1 MKKHSIFNRAVLLG
15 LCSALTSLGA
25 WGQNINPWLAE
36 GLNNQIQQNQQNAKA
51 AEEAHKARNRQRQL
65 QQEIAEL
72 RRTPFYMAIAYDF
85 TNKLVLRGGYYSEKR
100 AIEEAL
106 DQCKSSNC
114 QIVTTFA
121 NTCAMVARPEA
132 GSQTANNWFVAFDN
146 DPQQAIVKSV
156 RACEAKHGND
166 KCYFWG
172 GLTNIAQNKR
182 ESNRLPFFIACK
194 INIKTSTK
202 QRCRLPLPL
211 QRHLAKARRRG

>member
-85 TNKLVLRGGYYSEKR
+85 TNKLVLRGGGYYTEKR
-100 AIEEAL
+100 AIEGAME
-106 DQCKSSNC
+106 QCKSSNC
-114 QIVTTFA
+114 QIVATFA
-121 NTCAMVARPEA
+121 NTCAVVVEPDKRAKSLEDI
-132 GSQTANNWFVAFDN
+132 FVAFDN
-146 DPQQAIVKSV
+146 DDKKAAPKAMQ
-156 RACEAKHGND
+156 ACEAKHGHN
-166 KCYFWG
+166 KCSYW
-172 GLTNIAQNKR
+172 
-182 ESNRLPFFIACK
+182 
-194 INIKTSTK
+194 NIKKPFCTGYDYSLYGH
-202 QRCRLPLPL
+202 R
-211 QRHLAKARRRG
+211 

>member
-114 QIVTTFA
+114 QIVASFA
-121 NTCAMVARPEA
+121 NTCAMIAFPDGGPKSPSDV
-132 GSQTANNWFVAFDN
+132 FVGLDK
-146 DPQQAIVKSV
+146 DGYQAIVKSV
-156 RACEAKHGND
+156 RACEAKHGYN
-166 KCYFWG
+166 KETIRG
-172 GLTNIAQNKR
+172 IAAALFSPVNQ
-182 ESNRLPFFIACK
+182 S
-194 INIKTSTK
+194 ST
-202 QRCRLPLPL
+202 LWS
-211 QRHLAKARRRG
+211 

>member
-1 MKKHSIFNRAVLLG
+1 MKASLKTTLLAALLG
-15 LCSALTSLGA
+15 MASATQAQPSPAQLHM
-25 WGQNINPWLAE
+25 Q
-36 GLNNQIQQNQQNAKA
+36 QQQQNQNLGGMIQSDNMRRCGNPTSCRVQENAA
-51 AEEAHKARNRQRQL
+51 AQRRARERQL

-172 GLTNIAQNKR
+172 GLT
-182 ESNRLPFFIACK
+182 
-194 INIKTSTK
+194 KTGAFCSGYDYSLYGH
-202 QRCRLPLPL
+202 R
-211 QRHLAKARRRG
+211 